1 MTEKEIELL
10 AKAFSLAFALIGG
23 LSDVVALCGKR
34 CHWSKPRSWKTRDLA
49 SEAGS
54 FCPVWANQVS
64 RAAISSHRF
73 QMRSLIT
80 ILGWQERFF
89 LTLNPSICCYHG
101 AWSIFP
107 AQTCGWANGHLTCV
121 ALQLAANYCW
131 AGSRGA
137 WCRRSSRLKA
147 IQNPQGKSR
156 WRWCCRHPS
165 PDRNPQTLTS
175 DEQGL
180 GRLWIE
186 NIYCARIRLIEF
198 AAFRES
204 QCLTRVETSNLVF
217 NHE

>member
-1 MTEKEIELL
+1 MSLEQTEVLKNERSC
-10 AKAFSLAFALIGG
+10 FRGWVF
-23 LSDVVALCGKR
+23 LSCL
-34 CHWSKPRSWKTRDLA
+34 SKP
-49 SEAGS
+49 S
-54 FCPVWANQVS
+54 FE
-64 RAAISSHRF
+64 SSHF
-73 QMRSLIT
+73 IASISNE
-80 ILGWQERFF
+80 IVDNPFLGWQERFF

-107 AQTCGWANGHLTCV
+107 AQTCGWANWHLTCV
-121 ALQLAANYCW
+121 ALRLAANYCW

-204 QCLTRVETSNLVF
+204 QCLTRVEMSNLVF